1 MVKSEV
7 LQSKWKRVLIGV
19 AFIVVGVFIGY
30 MADHSA
36 DILTAVCGSNN
47 PVWCIPLKVSLYD
60 LGLRSISY
68 TFIILGVVMALLY
81 NFVAELVSSIL
92 SFALNHIANSSKVVI
107 DAMERNKLSREESK
121 SIIVETTSRYMGYY
135 DENSNSIGQFIASN
149 VIDQVWKDGGFWRR
163 DYHSIINVEKLDQ
176 AEYGGMASAYLRWNE
191 TTSFTIANVNAGK
204 PYNFSS
210 ASSVE
215 ITQTTDVKDIIK
227 HYKYDIKLA
236 GGKIFSF
243 DDHRKR
249 IIAHDFEASGEY
261 KDDGLVVAVRDGD
274 FIFSFNKRVN
284 VASAVADIVVDE
296 ESFISVTDRL
306 YQLTFTEPT
315 KRVTFRFNLPHDLEI
330 YHCGLT
336 GRRYGTSTP
345 AYVHQSQPSMNRVR
359 IDVGDWTLPGIVTIL
374 AWKEREA
381 EKASADAGLDGQTA
395 LTVE

>member
-7 LQSKWKRVLIGV
+7 LQNKWSRVLIGIF
-19 AFIVVGVFIGY
+19 FIVVGVFVGY
-30 MADHSA
+30 MADHSNA
-36 DILTAVCGSNN
+36 ILKAVCGSND
-47 PVWCIPLKVSLYD
+47 PIWCIPLNVALYD

-121 SIIVETTSRYMGYY
+121 SIIIETTSRYMGYY

-149 VIDQVWKDGGFWRR
+149 VIDQVWKDGGFWRK
-163 DYHSIINVEKLDQ
+163 DYHSIINVEKLDP
-176 AEYGGMASAYLRWNE
+176 AEYGGMAAAYLRWNE
-191 TTSFTIANVNAGK
+191 TTSFTIANVNSGK

-215 ITQTTDVKDIIK
+215 ITNTTDVKDIIK

-236 GGKIFSF
+236 GLKIFSF
-243 DDHRKR
+243 DDHRQR
-249 IIAHDFEASGEY
+249 IVAHDFEVNGEY

-274 FIFSFNKRVN
+274 FIFSFNKKVS
-284 VASAVADIVVDE
+284 VPTAVADVVVDE
-296 ESFISVTDRL
+296 ESFISIADRL

-336 GRRYGTSTP
+336 GRRYGTSAP
-345 AYVHQSQPSMNRVR
+345 GHVHQSQPSINRVR

-374 AWKEREA
+374 AWKERMTEMDP
-381 EKASADAGLDGQTA
+381 ADKGLDGQA
-395 LTVE
+395 AAGVK